1 MAKQKL
7 NDVFS
12 TNHQIFD
19 DLEKYLEFTK
29 EYGYKYNE
37 ADLYDNKSYIFRQF
51 NKYIAG
57 KNVKNMWETDGKA
70 ETI

>member
-12 TNHQIFD
+12 TNHQIFN